1 MKAAEILNNEIENTR
16 RFLKSKDFIS
26 AENKINFLLKH
37 DDQNP
42 DVLELIGDIY
52 FEQKNYKKSIWFYI
66 SAIEKNDQNI
76 GCLVKV
82 SENLF
87 YLKNF
92 SKCLVII
99 NKIIEIDPSK
109 SYPYILL
116 GLCHQEI
123 GNENDAINAFQNSID
138 INPKEIL
145 GYLNLGLLYK
155 KNKNYEEAITIYQ
168 KAIAKNPG
176 NHFILSNLG
185 NLFYLQRKFD
195 DAILSHERA
204 IKAKP
209 ESPIVYYNYANTLL
223 HAGKVDESNKTYQK
237 AIQIDKNFY
246 RAHVNLGTN
255 LLTYKNFE
263 DGFKEYSWRIFYDEY
278 INLQNKKNK
287 KIWTGEDIKGKTILV
302 CSEQGYGNI
311 IQFSRYLSVLSEY
324 ECKIIFSCP
333 DEIMHLFGHLEFIHE
348 IVSIDHNIEEF
359 DYWIPLQSLVPL
371 LSPNPAESCPM
382 PTSIAVNDNKLLEW
396 ETLLEVDNKVKI
408 GICWQGNVKNPRD
421 HMNSIDLQSF
431 KKILKIENT
440 SFISLQKGHG
450 HHQIA
455 KNNLQSEIIDYDLLI
470 DTGNQKFLDTS
481 AIIKYLDLVITTD
494 TSIAHLA
501 GSLGVQTWL
510 LLPKLCDWRWFQD
523 TDETIWYDN
532 MRLFRQK
539 EAGNW
544 DDVLKTVHDEAL
556 NLSRNLYEIRR
567 DQNTF
572 DEKEDNNVQEIIP
585 ENDNP
590 LETQSMEDFHNENV
604 PISESK
610 YSNNDSETNNQIAD
624 TEMDDDNPNISQ
636 EEEFN
641 TEFNQT
647 DAAEQIEDNNL
658 SENKDDDGSAQNS
671 ESSVSQEKNEVIINQ
686 NSNQDESTN
695 IEEEQIVPKVLRD
708 DDGGE
713 KIKFKR

>member
-1 MKAAEILNNEIENTR
+1 M
-16 RFLKSKDFIS
+16 
-26 AENKINFLLKH
+26 
-37 DDQNP
+37 
-42 DVLELIGDIY
+42 
-52 FEQKNYKKSIWFYI
+52 
-66 SAIEKNDQNI
+66 
-76 GCLVKV
+76 
-82 SENLF
+82 
-87 YLKNF
+87 
-92 SKCLVII
+92 
-99 NKIIEIDPSK
+99 
-109 SYPYILL
+109 
-116 GLCHQEI
+116 
-123 GNENDAINAFQNSID
+123 
-138 INPKEIL
+138 
-145 GYLNLGLLYK
+145 
-155 KNKNYEEAITIYQ
+155 
-168 KAIAKNPG
+168 
-176 NHFILSNLG
+176 
-185 NLFYLQRKFD
+185 
-195 DAILSHERA
+195 
-204 IKAKP
+204 
-209 ESPIVYYNYANTLL
+209 
-223 HAGKVDESNKTYQK
+223 
-237 AIQIDKNFY
+237 
-246 RAHVNLGTN
+246 
-255 LLTYKNFE
+255 
-263 DGFKEYSWRIFYDEY
+263 
-278 INLQNKKNK
+278 
-287 KIWTGEDIKGKTILV
+287 
-302 CSEQGYGNI
+302 
-311 IQFSRYLSVLSEY
+311 
-324 ECKIIFSCP
+324 
-333 DEIMHLFGHLEFIHE
+333 
-348 IVSIDHNIEEF
+348 
-359 DYWIPLQSLVPL
+359 
-371 LSPNPAESCPM
+371 
-382 PTSIAVNDNKLLEW
+382 
-396 ETLLEVDNKVKI
+396 LEVDNKVKI

-556 NLSRNLYEIRR
+556 NLSRNLYEIRK
-567 DQNTF
+567 DQNTS

-604 PISESK
+604 PISESE

-624 TEMDDDNPNISQ
+624 TEMNDDNPNISQ

-658 SENKDDDGSAQNS
+658 SENKDDDGSAQSS
-671 ESSVSQEKNEVIINQ
+671 ESGVSQEKNEVTINE
-686 NSNQDESTN
+686 NSNQDESIN
-695 IEEEQIVPKVLRD
+695 VEEEQIVPRVLRD